1 MLGRHRRTASS
12 METLEVAAECRAHL
26 ILVALLLHAPT
37 FRGVSGTPA
46 RARLVPAGDLENP
59 ERDGRGTVE

>member
-1 MLGRHRRTASS
+1 